1 LCIHALSRPAF
12 VYNGE
17 SLTSNPELAMSL
29 LAQIAPHIPTV
40 ANALLSYVVLGG
52 TDTAVMLAQQAISA
66 TGLKVQEFLKLKDDL
81 LAMGDIAEQVKILQA
96 NPQDSMLQQQLRD
109 TFARALEQQTAV
121 QVQGDIKAEKGIA
134 AAVINGGTF
143 TFNN

>member
-1 LCIHALSRPAF
+1 
-12 VYNGE
+12 
-17 SLTSNPELAMSL
+17 
-29 LAQIAPHIPTV
+29 
-40 ANALLSYVVLGG
+40 
-52 TDTAVMLAQQAISA
+52 MLAQQAISA